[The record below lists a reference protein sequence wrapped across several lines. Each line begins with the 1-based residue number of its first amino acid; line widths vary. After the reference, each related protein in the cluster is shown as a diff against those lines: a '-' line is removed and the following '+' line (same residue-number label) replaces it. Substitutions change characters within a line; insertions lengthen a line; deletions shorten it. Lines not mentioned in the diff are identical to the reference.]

1 MSAVTPKIA
10 GLEDGVRKFLKNK
23 QGGGTENNESI

>member
-1 MSAVTPKIA
+1 MTPKTA

-23 QGGGTENNESI
+23 PEGGIENNESI